1 MKNPNLGVYHKYTVT
16 RTDGT
21 SAPGEKHA
29 ECEHFVLDTT
39 HDPYAKA
46 ALLAYA
52 AACEADFPNLAADA
66 RRMATGERVIQTPTL
81 TDRRAKNFLRS
92 EEAKRIAQTESQR
105 RDTPEPKSS

>member
-1 MKNPNLGVYHKYTVT
+1 MKIQILASTPNTPCPG
-16 RTDGT
+16 RT
-21 SAPGEKHA
+21 ALPRPA
-29 ECEHFVLDTT
+29 RNFVLDTT

-52 AACEADFPNLAADA
+52 DACEADFPKLAVDA
-66 RRMATGERVIQTPTL
+66 RRMAAGERVIQTPTL